1 MSKKIIYKDRE
12 MLLQMQ
18 RKGKKVKSH
27 GTFRAK
33 RHPTSPRLK
42 GGIYAS

>member
-1 MSKKIIYKDRE
+1 MKTPIFKTRAQMEELRRKK
-12 MLLQMQ
+12 
-18 RKGKKVKSH
+18 RKVVSH

-42 GGIYAS
+42 

>member
-1 MSKKIIYKDRE
+1 MKTPIFKNRE
-12 MLLQMQ
+12 LVVLLR
-18 RKGKKVKSH
+18 RKGRKVMSH

-42 GGIYAS
+42 S